1 MDERDP
7 FEPTLERGP
16 APGPGGLFASL
27 RLLLANLLDLAQ
39 TRVELLTTE
48 LSAEIQRAVGVLLW
62 AFIALFFGG
71 LAVLMLALT
80 VIIAVWDEHRLLAA
94 GVFSGLFLGV
104 TLVAAML
111 VIPAVVARMLTESF
125 GRMLLISTIVG
136 AVCGLIGMYL
146 SYYAGVPSGTM
157 IVLVGAVVFLVVL
170 AITGARG
177 LRRSAGLDD
186 HSPARTSVS
195 T

>member
-7 FEPTLERGP
+7 FEPTLERGPP

-94 GVFSGLFLGV
+94 GVVSGLFLGV
-104 TLVAAML
+104 TLVAGW
-111 VIPAVVARMLTESF
+111 VVRSRISSRPRLLAASLEELRLEVRNEHAELSF
-125 GRMLLISTIVG
+125 E
-136 AVCGLIGMYL
+136 GLSACHDL
-146 SYYAGVPSGTM
+146 R
-157 IVLVGAVVFLVVL
+157 LVV
-170 AITGARG
+170 
-177 LRRSAGLDD
+177 
-186 HSPARTSVS
+186 RTRFDGFPHGRPP
-195 T
+195 

>member
-94 GVFSGLFLGV
+94 GVVSGLFLGV
-104 TLVAAML
+104 TLVAGW
-111 VIPAVVARMLTESF
+111 VVRSRISSRPRLLAASLEELRLDREALQRGAGGRGAARAP
-125 GRMLLISTIVG
+125 G
-136 AVCGLIGMYL
+136 A
-146 SYYAGVPSGTM
+146 P
-157 IVLVGAVVFLVVL
+157 
-170 AITGARG
+170 
-177 LRRSAGLDD
+177 
-186 HSPARTSVS
+186 P
-195 T
+195 

>member
-27 RLLLANLLDLAQ
+27 RLLLANLLELAQ

-104 TLVAAML
+104 TLVAGWVVRSRIRSRPRLLAASL
-111 VIPAVVARMLTESF
+111 DELRLDREALQRGAEGRGVARAP
-125 GRMLLISTIVG
+125 G
-136 AVCGLIGMYL
+136 
-146 SYYAGVPSGTM
+146 
-157 IVLVGAVVFLVVL
+157 
-170 AITGARG
+170 
-177 LRRSAGLDD
+177 
-186 HSPARTSVS
+186 SPP
-195 T
+195 

>member
-7 FEPTLERGP
+7 FEPGLARDP

-27 RLLLANLLDLAQ
+27 RQLLANLLELAQ
-39 TRVELLTTE
+39 TRAELLTTE

-104 TLVAAML
+104 TLVAGW
-111 VIPAVVARMLTESF
+111 VVRS
-125 GRMLLISTIVG
+125 RIQSRPRLLAASLEELRLDREALQRG
-136 AVCGLIGMYL
+136 AVGR
-146 SYYAGVPSGTM
+146 
-157 IVLVGAVVFLVVL
+157 GA
-170 AITGARG
+170 AR
-177 LRRSAGLDD
+177 APD
-186 HSPARTSVS
+186 PRT
-195 T
+195 